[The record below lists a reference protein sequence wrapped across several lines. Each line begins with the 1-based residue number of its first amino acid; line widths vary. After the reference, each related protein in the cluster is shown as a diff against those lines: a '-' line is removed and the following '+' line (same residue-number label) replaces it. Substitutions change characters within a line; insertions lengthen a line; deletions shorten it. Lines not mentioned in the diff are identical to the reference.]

1 MNAPFFSVQI
11 EKEAEEMADAPDERD
26 DPGLGLR
33 DYEAAEKGAR
43 EQAME
48 TDLIDFEE
56 EPGEHPDEALLDG
69 DSEDES
75 APGHGINTNQDKSAG
90 KDNKDYPSTEKF
102 LQSSTE
108 IERKDG
114 DNDGIVHASVGKKT
128 GKCHKEPP
136 SAPAPWDSKNDRENV
151 GGGGWCK
158 RQGGCIG
165 LPGAVPHHSGCQAE
179 SRQHRYTGR
188 CWRLCTEC
196 RPAPGS
202 GHGIPYWR
210 RR

>member
-1 MNAPFFSVQI
+1 MNALFFSVQI

-56 EPGEHPDEALLDG
+56 EPGERPDEALLDR

-75 APGHGINTNQDKSAG
+75 APGHGINTDQDKSAG

-102 LQSSTE
+102 LQAS
-108 IERKDG
+108 IETKRKDG
-114 DNDGIVHASVGKKT
+114 DSDGIVHASVGKKS
-128 GKCHKEPP
+128 GKCNKEPP
-136 SAPAPWDSKNDRENV
+136 SAPAPWDTKNDNENV
-151 GGGGWCK
+151 GGGGVVQTSRWVHWIT
-158 RQGGCIG
+158 RRSTTPFG
-165 LPGAVPHHSGCQAE
+165 LPGGEPPTLLYWAVLATLHGMPTC
-179 SRQHRYTGR
+179 TGIGT
-188 CWRLCTEC
+188 WD
-196 RPAPGS
+196 S
-202 GHGIPYWR
+202 
-210 RR
+210 